1 TMGAFAKGDEIQVD
15 FKVDP
20 TEIFNKI
27 TSRSGLKGELKDDQ
41 ANRNSLVSIVDL
53 VKAHS
58 DLLRRLFLFLCTMEN
73 GVINKS
79 MNCLKAVANGMK

>member
-1 TMGAFAKGDEIQVD
+1 
-15 FKVDP
+15 KVDP

-79 MNCLKAVANGMK
+79 MNCLKAVANGMKPPVGAV